1 MTKLQ
6 KLMTLVS
13 AVVLVTVLGCSA
25 WMEGIT
31 PAHVDP
37 AAIEY
42 ANVSPTIYTP
52 YISLWDARRIQRKM
66 NFEHLSEQTKISREL
81 EDDQMRHRFLDDA
94 MQMNIQSAE
103 ELRDTLFSS
112 TGPISLLF
120 AAVPGLALG
129 GYLIQRPTDKKR
141 IAELENGKTV

>member
-66 NFEHLSEQTKISREL
+66 NFEHLSEQTKISR
-81 EDDQMRHRFLDDA
+81 
-94 MQMNIQSAE
+94 
-103 ELRDTLFSS
+103 
-112 TGPISLLF
+112 
-120 AAVPGLALG
+120 
-129 GYLIQRPTDKKR
+129 
-141 IAELENGKTV
+141 